1 MVIWPA
7 FGMWQYRANDHP
19 YHASQFMT
27 YTTPMKA
34 FDDDRTY
41 RGLPLASDDENLRGL
56 THRTIDFLTN
66 NEPKRWVFPTIM
78 PRLNETNEEDL
89 AFVTKARF
97 QIDG

>member
-1 MVIWPA
+1 
-7 FGMWQYRANDHP
+7 
-19 YHASQFMT
+19 
-27 YTTPMKA
+27 MKA
-34 FDDDRTY
+34 FDEDRTY